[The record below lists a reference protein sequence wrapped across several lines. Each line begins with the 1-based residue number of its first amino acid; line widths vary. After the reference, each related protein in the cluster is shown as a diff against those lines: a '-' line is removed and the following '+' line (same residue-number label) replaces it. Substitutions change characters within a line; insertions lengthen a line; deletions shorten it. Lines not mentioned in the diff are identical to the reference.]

1 MSSFSVDTR
10 STITQSPQGL
20 AGVMEPPVW
29 VPSVLFVNTPDT
41 DVSLVDSKASLTVSK
56 QGKHTLASLDRVEQV
71 TGF

>member
-1 MSSFSVDTR
+1 
-10 STITQSPQGL
+10 
-20 AGVMEPPVW
+20 MEPPVW
-29 VPSVLFVNTPDT
+29 VPSVVFVNTPDT